1 MWILLDHVIRAVGLI
16 AKLKYFVPMFTLLT
30 IGRSQIAPCITYG
43 LVAWRQVC
51 KSSLDKLQMK
61 LQKTSPS
68 LIYSSDHN
76 FPKPKKETF
85 SDTISVQIADEIN
98 LKKKV
103 DFQKHSLPSCGIFPG
118 FIKSQFS
125 SRIRLQYLEIKA
137 AQTRNDFLSP

>member
-1 MWILLDHVIRAVGLI
+1 MWIMLDHVIRAVGLI
-16 AKLKYFVPMFTLLT
+16 AKLKYFVPMHTLLT
-30 IGRSQIAPCITYG
+30 FGRSQIAPCITYG
-43 LVAWRQVC
+43 LVAWSQAS

-61 LQKTSPS
+61 LKKTSPS

-103 DFQKHSLPSCGIFPG
+103 DFQKHCGIFPG
-118 FIKSQFS
+118 FKKSQFS
-125 SRIRLQYLEIKA
+125 STIRLQYLRRVQVVFWK
-137 AQTRNDFLSP
+137 